1 MKKVIPMDEELA
13 AMIGENNVM
22 SDVERMGKAV
32 EEDFELNVEL
42 RNKIM
47 KPSEIENFDD
57 IPLQV
62 RQIQIIYRTVG
73 KYE

>member
-1 MKKVIPMDEELA
+1 MDEELA